1 MAKIENEIVKFIAE
15 VELDPQS
22 AAEYTK
28 GLQDAER
35 HNEALRQ
42 SISDTVRQ
50 MDEMRASGKENT
62 QEFKAHKEALE
73 ADVKALKESA
83 KQAEKYSAALGINS
97 MNYNQLVKHAKQ
109 VRSAMNSVHKEAN
122 PKLWEKY
129 NKELVA
135 TQKRMDE
142 LRGGAQQTGS
152 VLSGMSKKIIPTFDI
167 VQIGIKAVNAVVGL
181 VRKGFKDL
189 TTETQKLGD
198 VIQAEIAAANAVW
211 HHFIRNITASKDE
224 TVLAYKEVANLARE
238 AAKLKDEIF
247 ELQNSYDI
255 LSAESLPRMQEL
267 EAVFRDSS
275 RPIEERRAALE
286 EMKALEK
293 QLAED
298 RLTIARQEEEAA
310 YDLFRIQTGL
320 DREMAEAY
328 LRDYLTVK
336 KNGMLDEVASYD
348 ALKREEKGL
357 MAAMTSG
364 MFVTDKTY
372 RNWQDRL
379 NEVRESLAGASED
392 VIRLYNTQRQYNL
405 GNDDI
410 TGPYAK
416 SITGRI
422 KAEAEASDSFF
433 EAKYARLNSQL
444 SGGGSRGGNSAYQ
457 QRIKAADDAYKREQV
472 ILKNALLEQEITQE
486 QYNARILAAEIAMYE
501 TKVATA
507 RQYGEDALAFEISLA
522 DKRMDVQ
529 RRIREVLDS
538 GEKDFSKTIEQ
549 DARDMQE
556 ALDAFIRETEASI
569 EAELSEI
576 PDPAKRMSELADKAL
591 RDEMKSRAG
600 KIEVVMSEHDAELR
614 DLNDMHNAMLISEEE
629 YLARKKA
636 LHEDT
641 ARQIAEINLE
651 TWVSSFQTAAGFLQQ
666 ASELVS
672 SLRDAEIQKL
682 DAQKEREL
690 AIAGDNAEAR
700 QAIEE
705 EYEEKKL
712 STEKKYADADMAINI
727 ARTIAEGAVAA
738 MKAFADL
745 GPVAGAVMAG
755 LLAATTVA
763 QVAVITAQR
772 NAIKNASASSAGF
785 AGISDVVGFSEGGY
799 TGPGGRLE
807 PAGIVHRGEYVVAA
821 PELRDPEVARQVAG
835 IERRRIAR
843 TSGHYRLPGYVDGG
857 YTAPVPSGLDGS
869 LSKKLDDV
877 IGILLDIHDNPIPA
891 YMLASQWESEIFRI
905 ERHKRFSSLRRNDK

>member
-35 HNEALRQ
+35 HNEALRR
-42 SISDTVRQ
+42 SISDTARK
-50 MDEMRASGKENT
+50 MDELRASGKEST
-62 QEFKAHKEALE
+62 EEFMSHKAALE

-83 KQAEKYSAALGINS
+83 KQAEKYSAALGINL

-109 VRSAMNSVHKEAN
+109 VRSAINSVHKEAN
-122 PKLWEKY
+122 PQLWEKY

-135 TQKRMDE
+135 TQKRMEE
-142 LRGGAQQTGS
+142 LRGGAKKTEN
-152 VLSGMSKKIIPTFDI
+152 VLSGMFKKITPTFDI
-167 VQIGIKAVNAVVGL
+167 VQIGMKAVNAVVGL

-198 VIQAEIAAANAVW
+198 AIQVEMAAANAVW
-211 HHFIRNITASKDE
+211 HHFIRNITAAKDE
-224 TVLAYKEVANLARE
+224 IVLSYKEVENLARE
-238 AAKLKDEIF
+238 AEKLKDEIF
-247 ELQNSYDI
+247 ELQNSYNI
-255 LSAESLPRMQEL
+255 LSAEALPRMQEL

-286 EMKALEK
+286 EMKELEK
-293 QLAED
+293 QLAKD

-310 YDLFRIQTGL
+310 YDQFRIQTSL
-320 DREMAEAY
+320 DREVAEAY

-336 KNGMLDEVASYD
+336 KNGMLEEVALYD
-348 ALKREEKGL
+348 ALIRREQVL
-357 MAAMTSG
+357 WSQMISG
-364 MFVTDKTY
+364 IAVGKKTY
-372 RNWQDRL
+372 QGWQDEL
-379 NEVRESLAGASED
+379 EEVRKSIAGASED
-392 VIRLYNTQRQYNL
+392 VIRLYNTQKQYNL
-405 GNDDI
+405 GNDAV
-410 TGPYAK
+410 TGPYAD
-416 SITGRI
+416 SIAARI
-422 KAEAEASDSFF
+422 KAEADAADSFF
-433 EAKYARLNSQL
+433 DAKYARLNAQL
-444 SGGGSRGGNSAYQ
+444 NGGGGARGNTAYQ
-457 QRIKAADDAYKREQV
+457 QRIKAADDAYKREQI

-486 QYNARILAAEIAMYE
+486 QYNARVLAAEIAMYE

-507 RQYGEDALAFEISLA
+507 KQYGEDTLAFENSLA
-522 DKRMDVQ
+522 DKRLEVQ

-538 GEKDFSKTIEQ
+538 EEKDFLKAIEQ
-549 DARDMQE
+549 DEREMQD
-556 ALDAFIRETEASI
+556 AMDAFIRETEAAI

-576 PDPAKRMSELADKAL
+576 PDPAKRMSELADKAF

-614 DLNDMHNAMLISEEE
+614 DLDDMHNAMLISEEE

-641 ARQIAEINLE
+641 ARQIAQINLD

-672 SLRDAEIQKL
+672 SLREAELQNL
-682 DAQKEREL
+682 ESQKEREL
-690 AIAGDNAEAR
+690 TLAGDNAEAR

-772 NAIKNASASSAGF
+772 NAIKNASASSAGS
-785 AGISDVVGFSEGGY
+785 AVISDVTGFSEGGY
-799 TGPGGRLE
+799 TGPGGRME

-843 TSGHYRLPGYVDGG
+843 TGGHSRLPGYADGG
-857 YTAPVPSGLDGS
+857 YTAPAPSGFDGS

-877 IGILLDIHDNPIPA
+877 IRILLDISDNPIPA
-891 YMLASQWESEIFRI
+891 YMLASQWEAENIRI
-905 ERHKRFSSLRRNDK
+905 DRHKKFSSLRRKDK